1 MATGKIWLIRGGICL
16 AVAVLVATLSPKV
29 RERSATEQSAP
40 VFQLPDARSTRHGKV
55 AGVLLLAVFFL
66 RDLHRR
72 SSPTAQP
79 GESS

>member
-66 RDLHRR
+66 RDFRG
-72 SSPTAQP
+72 SSDRTAQLEEP
-79 GESS
+79 S